1 MRCHYLKLAIT
12 YMATVAISDA
22 GNVSKS
28 GANCD
33 NKTGADPKDVLAGF
47 ALDNKGVARQVED
60 PNDGIPRNS
69 RPACPEVGLWC
80 ESTGKTLAA
89 DPNNDCKFPSCPP

>member
-12 YMATVAISDA
+12 YMATFAISDA

-69 RPACPEVGLWC
+69 RPACPEQITDTYMSGTADGLWSSG
-80 ESTGKTLAA
+80 ESLK
-89 DPNNDCKFPSCPP
+89 